1 MKDATQK
8 LQEMVDQAVKPVVKR
23 VLKPVKETEE
33 QKQFRVMRKR
43 KASEIKRIKHDR
55 SMDF

>member
-1 MKDATQK
+1 
-8 LQEMVDQAVKPVVKR
+8 MVDQAVKPVVKR